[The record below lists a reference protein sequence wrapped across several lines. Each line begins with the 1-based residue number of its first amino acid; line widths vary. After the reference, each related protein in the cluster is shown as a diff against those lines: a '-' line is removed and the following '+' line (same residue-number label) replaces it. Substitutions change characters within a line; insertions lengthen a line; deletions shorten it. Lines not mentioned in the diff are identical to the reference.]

1 MIHSKRIK
9 QYCNMFSS
17 NLHCTAT
24 DSVQSCVRNRRCGL
38 STLLGSWYCWF
49 GAGVW
54 RAPEKFLRI
63 KKWNRRIKYLIL
75 SESGS
80 KHICG
85 DPPKSRRNYAKAEV
99 ANQRPCPT
107 NSCLTSS
114 FHVHVL
120 DEVSNSGV
128 FVPVTVIFC
137 SSQWQMMKSNASR
150 AQVSSWIYR
159 QKSLCKRAGFF
170 LAQKCWW
177 LASQNHLKYVTLVD
191 SLARVLENKP
201 AHWKPFWQRFL
212 SLLDKRRLFSAV
224 NSQSVVWLYLT
235 VGPLCFIASLLVPL
249 MIFGFFLLGGKLQQ
263 ATKLHKGITKL
274 QNPCYAHRRWM
285 GTLRIRLSGS
295 TNWNQQGLK
304 ICSIFCD
311 SGAEKK
317 HGNSSK
323 DMLCCFFPVKD
334 GCWWIDHCFYKRIW
348 SEWMDTQH
356 MIPLGFFRG
365 SSTLHRQRMAAVG
378 PAPFDIASICRECPE
393 KREIGSRSLRVGNGT
408 TSLSCCYQCSGA
420 LLADLFVV
428 MSSWHMP
435 WQVYPAGLR
444 LGKGKIAMMLQE
456 RQSWSPPLRRSV
468 GLSNHDTS
476 MGGKRHLGLCKKGWV
491 SSHL

>member
-311 SGAEKK
+311 SGAEKNMEIAAK
-317 HGNSSK
+317 ICCVVFFQWKMDVDELIIVFTREFDQNEWIHNTWSPLAFSVAHQ
-323 DMLCCFFPVKD
+323 LCIGK
-334 GCWWIDHCFYKRIW
+334 
-348 SEWMDTQH
+348 EWLQSVRRH
-356 MIPLGFFRG
+356 
-365 SSTLHRQRMAAVG
+365 STLPPFAASV
-378 PAPFDIASICRECPE
+378 PKKE
-393 KREIGSRSLRVGNGT
+393 K
-408 TSLSCCYQCSGA
+408 SGA
-420 LLADLFVV
+420 DLSELEMAQHLCLVV
-428 MSSWHMP
+428 INAVEHC
-435 WQVYPAGLR
+435 WQIFSL
-444 LGKGKIAMMLQE
+444 
-456 RQSWSPPLRRSV
+456 WC
-468 GLSNHDTS
+468 
-476 MGGKRHLGLCKKGWV
+476 HLGTCHGRFILLVFDLVRVRLPWCCRRDRV
-491 SSHL
+491 DRHRFEDR